1 VHICHVC
8 SEYPPAPHGGIGSF
22 TQTLARAL
30 AHHGQRVTVIGIYPE
45 AYAGPGEDCGV
56 NLVRF
61 SRRGFPLVRFVT
73 NRMKF
78 AAGVRR
84 LHKAHPI
91 DIIEGGELDVALL
104 NQSIPGVKVL
114 RMHGGPSFFQ
124 TGNRIQLLKERW
136 AFSVADQLCAVSRCV
151 ADGTRRLLSLGS
163 RPIEVIWNPIDV
175 NAFTPGPEGSEEE
188 DLIVFAGAVIE
199 RKGISQLVKAMPQIV
214 ASVPTARLEVYGDEA
229 LAPPRAAPLTPELI
243 GLIPPDVAA
252 RIAWKGRVLR
262 SELPAAITRAS
273 VCVYPSHIE
282 AMPIAWIEA
291 MAAGKAVV
299 ASQTGP
305 GPELIDD
312 GVSGL
317 LCNPH
322 DPSSIANQIIRLLK
336 DASLRRRLGATA
348 RKIAVERYS
357 LDKIVRQ
364 NLAYY
369 ERIRQS

>member
-1 VHICHVC
+1 
-8 SEYPPAPHGGIGSF
+8 
-22 TQTLARAL
+22 
-30 AHHGQRVTVIGIYPE
+30 
-45 AYAGPGEDCGV
+45 
-56 NLVRF
+56 
-61 SRRGFPLVRFVT
+61 
-73 NRMKF
+73 
-78 AAGVRR
+78 
-84 LHKAHPI
+84 
-91 DIIEGGELDVALL
+91 
-104 NQSIPGVKVL
+104 
-114 RMHGGPSFFQ
+114 
-124 TGNRIQLLKERW
+124 
-136 AFSVADQLCAVSRCV
+136 
-151 ADGTRRLLSLGS
+151 
-163 RPIEVIWNPIDV
+163 
-175 NAFTPGPEGSEEE
+175 
-188 DLIVFAGAVIE
+188 
-199 RKGISQLVKAMPQIV
+199 
-214 ASVPTARLEVYGDEA
+214 
-229 LAPPRAAPLTPELI
+229 
-243 GLIPPDVAA
+243 
-252 RIAWKGRVLR
+252 
-262 SELPAAITRAS
+262 LPAAITRAS

>member
-1 VHICHVC
+1 
-8 SEYPPAPHGGIGSF
+8 
-22 TQTLARAL
+22 
-30 AHHGQRVTVIGIYPE
+30 VIGIYPD
-45 AYAGPGEDCGV
+45 AYAGPGDDCGV
-56 NLVRF
+56 NVVRL

-78 AAGVRR
+78 AAGVREIHR
-84 LHKAHPI
+84 NYPI
-91 DIIEGGELDVALL
+91 DIIEGGELEIALL

-114 RMHGGPSFFQ
+114 RMHGGPSFFG

-136 AFSVADQLCAVSRCV
+136 AFRVADQLCAVSKCV
-151 ADGTRRLLSLGS
+151 AEGTRRLLALGS

-175 NAFTPGPEGSEEE
+175 DAFAPGPENLEEE
-188 DLIVFAGAVIE
+188 GLIVFAGAVIE
-199 RKGISQLVKAMPQIV
+199 RKGIRQLVQAMPQV
-214 ASVPTARLEVYGDEA
+214 LAAVPAARLEVYGDES

-243 GLIPPDVAA
+243 GLIPPDAAA
-252 RIAWKGRVLR
+252 RIEWKGRVLR
-262 SELPAAITRAS
+262 TELPAAIQRAS
-273 VCVYPSHIE
+273 VCVYPSHME

-291 MAAGKAVV
+291 LAAGKAVV

-305 GPELIDD
+305 GPEIIDD
-312 GVSGL
+312 GVNGL
-317 LCNPH
+317 LCNPD

-336 DASLRRRLGATA
+336 DTPLRRSLGATA

-369 ERIRQS
+369 ERIRRS